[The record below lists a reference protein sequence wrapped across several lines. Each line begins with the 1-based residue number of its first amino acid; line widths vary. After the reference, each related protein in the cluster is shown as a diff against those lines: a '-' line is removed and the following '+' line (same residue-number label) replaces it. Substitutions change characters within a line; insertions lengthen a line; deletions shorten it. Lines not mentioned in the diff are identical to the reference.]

1 MNIDDKVLIVDNK
14 EYIVVETVEYEGKL
28 YAYLVNNANVI
39 DSIFKEVI
47 FNDDMKLLSIDK
59 SLFLEKIYP
68 LFLEKFK
75 NY

>member
-28 YAYLVNNANVI
+28 YAYLVNNANAI

-47 FNDDMKLLSIDK
+47 LNDDMKLLSIDK